1 MFKKGYFFLPDINY
15 VWIMFDL
22 NTGGK
27 RWESAL
33 EAGNKERNTNIR
45 NKKSF

>member
-1 MFKKGYFFLPDINY
+1 
-15 VWIMFDL
+15 MFDL

-27 RWESAL
+27 RWKSAL

-45 NKKSF
+45 NKKVFNGHTK